1 MLFLFT
7 TILKD
12 VLKPKYPT
20 DFDGVSFQMQDE
32 KSEYFTV
39 TLSIEMTSL
48 NEFKKDRYSNHIFYA
63 LKYNFYELQVD

>member
-1 MLFLFT
+1 M
-7 TILKD
+7 
-12 VLKPKYPT
+12 LKPKYPT

-48 NEFKKDRYSNHIFYA
+48 NEFKKDRYSNHISDRDGNSRNENHRNIIFER
-63 LKYNFYELQVD
+63 FIS